1 MEFCS
6 EHYLQINGIIN
17 ALNDFQYNYPMLQ
30 KVPLV
35 FCRHIFPLFLPTWLT
50 CFQLQVS
57 ADFALRKMGLRF
69 GLQTSAKI
77 SKLCLVSPILD
88 PMGDHPG
95 MIKMQ
100 DLWGAPKGFTEL
112 TSINQQ
118 VWDG

>member
-57 ADFALRKMGLRF
+57 ADFALRKMGLVF
-69 GLQTSAKI
+69 GLKTLVKI

-95 MIKMQ
+95 MIDCRIFGVLLKAS
-100 DLWGAPKGFTEL
+100 L
-112 TSINQQ
+112 N
-118 VWDG
+118 